1 VLKYRIVRDET
12 AEKTAKYLGVG
23 IRILKRVALAEL
35 IGSYIEGRD
44 ARTAMPKNRRRR
56 ELPRLSPKD
65 RFTDLLFP
73 ETKQTEE
80 VEREKTRERRPR
92 RNSAIG

>member
-1 VLKYRIVRDET
+1 
-12 AEKTAKYLGVG
+12 
-23 IRILKRVALAEL
+23 
-35 IGSYIEGRD
+35 
-44 ARTAMPKNRRRR
+44 MPKNRRRR